1 MKRSFVLARCIA
13 LLLSLCTALYS
24 IHSSALDCP
33 KKPWQAALYDNG
45 MLGLDGKTG
54 IDKELLDEIAKR
66 TGCKFADSVQ
76 PRARIWYQLENGGL
90 DLSVTAIETPER
102 RRFAWFIHYLKMKNW
117 AVLHPKVPALVES
130 SKDFLEQPSLFFGA
144 IRSYKHGVFHDQF
157 LELLKK
163 QNRVLYYPD
172 IHTLYKALKQNRV
185 QAIFAQ
191 PPVYFRMSANTGL
204 DKDFRLL
211 DWAPTEADTHHGV
224 VLSKQSFSQKQQ
236 QEWQELFDEMRQD
249 GTLER
254 IFHNHLPY
262 DLALGLLLDQK

>member
-1 MKRSFVLARCIA
+1 M
-13 LLLSLCTALYS
+13 
-24 IHSSALDCP
+24 
-33 KKPWQAALYDNG
+33 
-45 MLGLDGKTG
+45 
-54 IDKELLDEIAKR
+54 
-66 TGCKFADSVQ
+66 Q

-102 RRFAWFIHYLKMKNW
+102 RRFGWFVHYLKMKNW
-117 AVLHPKVPALVES
+117 AVLHHKVPADVES
-130 SKDFLEQPSLFFGA
+130 SKEFLEQPSLFFGA

-157 LELLKK
+157 LKLLQK

-191 PPVYFRMSANTGL
+191 PPVFFRMSANTGL
-204 DKDFRLL
+204 DKEFRLQ
-211 DWAPTEADTHHGV
+211 DWAPTEADTYHGV
-224 VLSKQSFSQKQQ
+224 VLSKKSFSEKQQ

-249 GTLER
+249 GALER

-262 DLALGLLLDQK
+262 DLALGLLDTQKR